1 MQKINFHELS
11 TIGPE
16 RSSVSVSWVAV
27 LREEGTNGDREM
39 VSALLQAGF
48 CVHDLT
54 MSDLLSGGTSLQGF
68 RGVVFPGGFSY
79 AGKLCVCESKE
90 K

>member
-1 MQKINFHELS
+1 MA
-11 TIGPE
+11 
-16 RSSVSVSWVAV
+16 RVAV

-48 CVHDLT
+48 CVHDVT
-54 MSDLLSGGTSLQGF
+54 MSDLLGGGTLLQDF

-79 AGKLCVCESKE
+79 AGKLHFFE
-90 K
+90 KIKLNK